1 MTERRIQKG
10 FWAIPLFIRVMKK
23 PARYLSVSVTN
34 KRARVGYAKEHGV
47 SRFDLII
54 QYAITANHLRIKVRE
69 EREWDGLPLGEG
81 FKRGLVVIRN
91 GVELYARCFEGWVR
105 ISQLTELRPARWS
118 PNRRAEKYN
127 NCRCLASVFVETD

>member
-23 PARYLSVSVTN
+23 PAGYLSASVTN
-34 KRARVGYAKEHGV
+34 KSTGVRYAKQHGV

-54 QYAITANHLRIKVRE
+54 QDAVAANYLRIKVRK
-69 EREWDGLPLGEG
+69 EREWDGLPLGKG
-81 FKRGLVVIRN
+81 LQRGLVVIGN
-91 GVELYARCFEGWVR
+91 SVELDAGYFEGGVR

-118 PNRRAEKYN
+118 PNCRAKKYN
-127 NCRCLASVFVETD
+127 DGRCLASVFVETE